1 MPAEASTAHLG
12 ERAQQILGLS
22 DAQRIAWIDRDL
34 WIGYGRARD
43 AQARLEQI
51 LHSERRMRPDNLLI
65 IGASNHAT

>member
-1 MPAEASTAHLG
+1 MSVGVSTEHLD
-12 ERAQQILGLS
+12 ERAQQIVRLS